1 MTGLSNYQIREISLA
16 DVTKVDVNY
25 STNETCAKARELFIN
40 QFGPV
45 EMMVLSPSL
54 ELLLHPENYD
64 ALVASGVEK
73 AEAIVLKT
81 PEYANQHIRNLFG
94 VIPATFTGKAE
105 WAVEHQAY
113 YKEGGPGYSLRME
126 ETVEDED
133 KSLKKYLGAFIGL
146 SHTSVQKLLDIRNS
160 GCGAA
165 LLTNIDEGKCSL
177 DRAYKI
183 CKTGVDDTD
192 DTDDSDD
199 FTLDGEPEPEP
210 VVKPKNRSVA
220 VLGGN
225 TPGHNLEKSAEVT
238 VIMKFAEMA
247 QELAEKLS
255 ETSADSA
262 CSIKAHKDRKGRLES
277 YSCTHETGDGILTC
291 IFKPNGKEVNN
302 GNA

>member
-1 MTGLSNYQIREISLA
+1 MEGLTSYNIKVVKLS

-25 STNETCAKARELFIN
+25 LSNDTCAKARELFIN
-40 QFGPV
+40 EFGSV

-64 ALVASGVEK
+64 ALLASEVEE
-73 AEAIVLKT
+73 AEAIVLTT
-81 PEYANQHIRNLFG
+81 PEFANQHIRNLFG

-105 WAVEHQAY
+105 WALEHQAY

-165 LLTNIDEGKCSL
+165 LLTDIDEGKCSL

-192 DTDDSDD
+192 DTDD

-220 VLGGN
+220 VMGGN
-225 TPGHNLEKSAEVT
+225 TPGHNLETGQKVT
-238 VIMKFAEMA
+238 VMMKFAEMA
-247 QELAEKLS
+247 QELAEMLN
-255 ETSADSA
+255 ETSVEST
-262 CSIKAHKDRKGRLES
+262 CSIRAHKDRKGRLES

-291 IFKPNGKEVNN
+291 IFKPNGKEVSN